1 MSKEKISAYLSL
13 IGDLEDKMPS
23 IENIAR
29 KINSL
34 GQVISRIS
42 GKIPEEK
49 LMALAGYL
57 HHFYTRIEDILA
69 RIIKTVDGYMP
80 RSGAWHSELLYVSSR
95 KTPGVRPAIIS
106 AELQEILSDYKAFR
120 HLYRHAYTK
129 ELRWK
134 MMDHMALN
142 IQDVWMAFKK
152 SIGATIQFLQKII
165 NELEKDE
172 SINGI

>member
-13 IGDLEDKMPS
+13 IGDLEDKMS
-23 IENIAR
+23 FIENIAR

-34 GQVISRIS
+34 GQEISRIS

-57 HHFYTRIEDILA
+57 HHFYTGIEDILA

-80 RSGAWHSELLYVSSR
+80 RSGDWHSELLYVSSR

-134 MMDHMALN
+134 KIEHLALN

-152 SIGATIQFLQKII
+152 SIGAIIQFLQKII
-165 NELEKDE
+165 NKLEKNE
-172 SINGI
+172 F